1 MATRNALKRAKE
13 LLPGESPGPGRRV
26 FYDKKPAVRRNR

>member
-13 LLPGESPGPGRRV
+13 LLPGGAVDLRV
-26 FYDKKPAVRRNR
+26 FYETKKA